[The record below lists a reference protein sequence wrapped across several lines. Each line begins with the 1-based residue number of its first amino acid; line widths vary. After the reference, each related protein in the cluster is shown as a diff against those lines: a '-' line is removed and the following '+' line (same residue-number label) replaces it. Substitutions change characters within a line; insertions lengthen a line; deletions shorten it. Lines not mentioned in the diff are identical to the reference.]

1 MTRPDVFRILQ
12 SHYTEI
18 RDCFFSRDT
27 IVYSLHVLMT
37 NSVERNLQQNRLNSV
52 CVVCLQEDLEIGFTE
67 DGLTL
72 FRSDP
77 SIIFPYA
84 SMSKPQL
91 QSTSD
96 LLCFLEDHN
105 IMHASPINSSC
116 AFLYHTQNNLNVNVH
131 ANHVLF
137 GIMVIIYLNSQKR
150 VVNYQHLCNVMLDQ
164 IINTVVIPRQC
175 VTDAIQEMHKYIE
188 QKSEKGPSDAQ
199 GEHNLIGGV

>member
-27 IVYSLHVLMT
+27 IVHSLHVLMS
-37 NSVERNLQQNRLNSV
+37 NSVESKLQQNRLNSV

-77 SIIFPYA
+77 TIIFPYA
-84 SMSKPQL
+84 SMARPQL
-91 QSTSD
+91 QATSD
-96 LLCFLEDHN
+96 LLCFLEGHN
-105 IMHASPINSSC
+105 IMHASPINSGS
-116 AFLYHTQNNLNVNVH
+116 AFLYHTQNHLHVNVH

-137 GIMVIIYLNSQKR
+137 GIMVIIYLYSQKR

-164 IINTVVIPRQC
+164 MINTVIIPRQC

-199 GEHNLIGGV
+199 GEHNLNGGV